1 MPKNDEQ
8 KKDTGKRPEK
18 KELRKGFTTGTCA
31 AAAAKAAVR
40 SLLGGAREKTVS
52 LMTPGGIEAVFEVW
66 WPGEEPGE
74 AAKQSV
80 SGNGLAGG
88 PGREGPGYRRERLG
102 CRRERPG
109 RRREICAVRK
119 DAGDDPDVTDGAL
132 VYAAVWMPG
141 EKSVLRKNGTDV
153 SEETES
159 GEHPGIYCDCREPVT
174 VYIGGGRGI
183 GRVTKRGLKCPPGY
197 PAINP
202 VPRRMIADA
211 VREVLREYAE
221 SRPICVEISIPDGE
235 RLAEKTFN
243 PHLGIVGGISVLGTT
258 GIVNPM
264 SEEALLETI
273 RLDIQV
279 HAAEGRRLLAVAP
292 GNYGAAFLLESLGLS
307 MESFVKC
314 SNFVGE
320 TFQMLKEAGIRE
332 VLFAGHLGKLVKV
345 AGGVMNTHSK
355 YGDRRMEILADC
367 VEEAARQAQEKG
379 KGFESFER
387 EGKVEYKA
395 LAETVLSMNTTDEAA
410 ELLKA
415 RGVLAPVME
424 IVTGRIKKVL
434 EERFG
439 LGTEVIVFSGAS
451 GILGMTGGA
460 EDMAERLRKL
470 SGGPDAGNR

>member
-1 MPKNDEQ
+1 M
-8 KKDTGKRPEK
+8 EK

-31 AAAAKAAVR
+31 AAAAKAAAR
-40 SLLGGAREKTVS
+40 ALLDGVREKSVS
-52 LMTPGGIEAVFEVW
+52 LMTPGGLEAVFEVW
-66 WPGEEPGE
+66 WPGKEPGD
-74 AAKQSV
+74 
-80 SGNGLAGG
+80 
-88 PGREGPGYRRERLG
+88 RRET
-102 CRRERPG
+102 
-109 RRREICAVRK
+109 CAVRK

-132 VYAAVWMPG
+132 VYAAVSLAG
-141 EKSVLRKNGTDV
+141 RKAV
-153 SEETES
+153 SEERKENVPGEEGERES
-159 GEHPGIYCDCREPVT
+159 EELPGTYVDCREPLS

-211 VREVLREYAE
+211 VREAVREYGE
-221 SRPICVEISIPDGE
+221 KRPICVEISIPDGE
-235 RLAEKTFN
+235 KLAEKTFN

-320 TFQMLKEAGIRE
+320 TFQMLREAGIRE

-367 VEEAARQAQEKG
+367 VEEAARQVQG
-379 KGFESFER
+379 KREEFDSFEQ
-387 EGKVEYKA
+387 EGKTEYKA

-415 RGVLAPVME
+415 RGVLAPVMK
-424 IVTGRIKKVL
+424 IVTGRIRKVL
-434 EERFG
+434 EVRFG
-439 LGTEVIVFSGAS
+439 LRAEVIVFSGAS
-451 GILGMTGGA
+451 GILGMTDGA
-460 EDMAERLRKL
+460 QDMAERLKKN
-470 SGGPDAGNR
+470 SGVPDAGNR